1 MNEPIIISL
10 IQNIAVLLSFAMLYE
25 NFWLRND
32 KPRGMISK
40 ISTGIIV
47 GLIGIVLMFTPWTMI
62 PGLVFDSRSVML
74 AISGIFFGPL
84 PTIIAM
90 VLSGLMRVYMGGE
103 GLWMGLAVIVSSGT
117 IGIVWAELRKKW
129 KRMNKPIEFFALG
142 LVVHIFMLAA
152 TLLLP
157 KERMVET
164 LRIITLPIFLIY
176 IPGTML
182 LGLLMAAQK
191 RNFQNQIEKE
201 KLYLK
206 ERSLR
211 NELLEKQQQLTEQL
225 EKYANLNNE
234 YRAQNSELII
244 AKEHAEESDRLK
256 SAFLANLSHEI
267 RTPMNA
273 IIGFADLLN
282 MNELDD
288 KTREKYVQIIQN
300 SGNYLLSIISDIVE
314 ISHIEA
320 GQVELNETEI
330 DLHEFL
336 DDVYSAFKVSVP
348 KNKNVVIKLVE
359 ENPRISRK
367 IKMDEVKLR
376 QILMNLL
383 NNALKFTEQ
392 GEICFG
398 YKTSDDAELMFFV
411 QDTGIGIAPEN
422 HQIIFERFRQVDAGK
437 SKINTGSGL
446 GLSISR
452 AYVELMGG
460 TIELISDLG
469 KGSEFK
475 IIFPYLQQN
484 YQPKKVKKEEIIQPI
499 YSNGQKVIVVAE
511 DDDINWYYIEEILSR
526 YNYKLIRAEN
536 GKEAVDLCRENENV
550 DLVLLDIKMPVM
562 DGFEALEKIK
572 GIKPKLPVIAQT
584 AYALP
589 NDVEKIKALFDDYII
604 KPINQ
609 QLLIEK
615 IAMAKAGIRK

>member
-152 TLLLP
+152 TALLP
-157 KERMVET
+157 VERMVET
-164 LRIITLPIFLIY
+164 LRIISLPIFLIY

-288 KTREKYVQIIQN
+288 RTREKYVQIIQN

>member
-1 MNEPIIISL
+1 
-10 IQNIAVLLSFAMLYE
+10 
-25 NFWLRND
+25 
-32 KPRGMISK
+32 
-40 ISTGIIV
+40 
-47 GLIGIVLMFTPWTMI
+47 
-62 PGLVFDSRSVML
+62 
-74 AISGIFFGPL
+74 
-84 PTIIAM
+84 
-90 VLSGLMRVYMGGE
+90 
-103 GLWMGLAVIVSSGT
+103 
-117 IGIVWAELRKKW
+117 
-129 KRMNKPIEFFALG
+129 
-142 LVVHIFMLAA
+142 
-152 TLLLP
+152 
-157 KERMVET
+157 
-164 LRIITLPIFLIY
+164 
-176 IPGTML
+176 
-182 LGLLMAAQK
+182 
-191 RNFQNQIEKE
+191 
-201 KLYLK
+201 
-206 ERSLR
+206 
-211 NELLEKQQQLTEQL
+211 
-225 EKYANLNNE
+225 
-234 YRAQNSELII
+234 
-244 AKEHAEESDRLK
+244 
-256 SAFLANLSHEI
+256 
-267 RTPMNA
+267 
-273 IIGFADLLN
+273 
-282 MNELDD
+282 
-288 KTREKYVQIIQN
+288 
-300 SGNYLLSIISDIVE
+300 
-314 ISHIEA
+314 
-320 GQVELNETEI
+320 
-330 DLHEFL
+330 
-336 DDVYSAFKVSVP
+336 
-348 KNKNVVIKLVE
+348 
-359 ENPRISRK
+359 
-367 IKMDEVKLR
+367 
-376 QILMNLL
+376 
-383 NNALKFTEQ
+383 
-392 GEICFG
+392 
-398 YKTSDDAELMFFV
+398 MFFV

>member
-359 ENPRISRK
+359 ENPRIPGK

>member
-10 IQNIAVLLSFAMLYE
+10 IQNIAVLLALAMLYE

-40 ISTGIIV
+40 IFTGIIL
-47 GLIGIVLMFTPWTMI
+47 GLIGIVLMYTPWTMT

-74 AISGIFFGPL
+74 AISGIFFGSL
-84 PTIIAM
+84 PTIIAI
-90 VLSGLMRVYMGGE
+90 VLSGLMRVNMGGE
-103 GLWMGLAVIVSSGT
+103 GMWMGLAVIVSSGT
-117 IGIVWAELRKKW
+117 IGIVWAELRKNW
-129 KRMNKPIEFFALG
+129 KRINQPIEFFALG
-142 LVVHIFMLAA
+142 LVVHVVMLAA
-152 TLLLP
+152 TVLLP
-157 KERMVET
+157 QERMAET

-191 RNFQNQIEKE
+191 RNFQNRIDKE
-201 KLYLK
+201 KLY
-206 ERSLR
+206 EQEHSLR
-211 NELLEKQQQLTEQL
+211 KELLEKQLLLTKQL
-225 EKYANLNNE
+225 EKYTELNTE
-234 YRAQNSELII
+234 YRAQNFELKR
-244 AKEHAEESDRLK
+244 AKDQAEESDRLK

-282 MNELDD
+282 INELDD
-288 KTREKYVQIIQN
+288 KTRKKYTHIIKN
-300 SGNYLLSIISDIVE
+300 SGKYLLSIISDIVE

-336 DDVYSAFKVSVP
+336 EDVYNTFKVSVS
-348 KNKNVVIKLVE
+348 KNKNLVINLVKE
-359 ENPRISRK
+359 KTRFSNK
-367 IKMDEVKLR
+367 IKTDEVKLR

-383 NNALKFTEQ
+383 NNALKFTER
-392 GEICFG
+392 GEISFG
-398 YKTSDDAELMFFV
+398 YLISDNAEITFFV
-411 QDTGIGIAPEN
+411 KDTGIGIAPEN
-422 HQIIFERFRQVDAGK
+422 HEIIFERFRQIDKGK
-437 SKINTGSGL
+437 SEINTGSGL
-446 GLSISR
+446 GLSITK

-460 TIELISDLG
+460 TIKLISDLG
-469 KGSEFK
+469 RGTEFK
-475 IIFPYLQQN
+475 ITFPYFQQN
-484 YQPKKVKKEEIIQPI
+484 SQPKENKKEVIDQPI
-499 YSNGQKVIVVAE
+499 HVNGKRVIVVAE

-550 DLVLLDIKMPVM
+550 DVVLLDIKMPVM
-562 DGFEALEKIK
+562 DGYEALEEIRKIN
-572 GIKPKLPVIAQT
+572 PKLPVIAQT

-589 NDVEKIKALFDDYII
+589 NDVEKMKTYFDDYIT
-604 KPINQ
+604 KPINR

-615 IAMAKAGIRK
+615 IAVAKAGYS

>member
-1 MNEPIIISL
+1 
-10 IQNIAVLLSFAMLYE
+10 
-25 NFWLRND
+25 
-32 KPRGMISK
+32 
-40 ISTGIIV
+40 
-47 GLIGIVLMFTPWTMI
+47 
-62 PGLVFDSRSVML
+62 
-74 AISGIFFGPL
+74 
-84 PTIIAM
+84 
-90 VLSGLMRVYMGGE
+90 
-103 GLWMGLAVIVSSGT
+103 VSSGT

-359 ENPRISRK
+359 ENPRIPGK

>member
-1 MNEPIIISL
+1 
-10 IQNIAVLLSFAMLYE
+10 
-25 NFWLRND
+25 
-32 KPRGMISK
+32 
-40 ISTGIIV
+40 
-47 GLIGIVLMFTPWTMI
+47 
-62 PGLVFDSRSVML
+62 ML

-152 TLLLP
+152 TALLP
-157 KERMVET
+157 VERMVET
-164 LRIITLPIFLIY
+164 LRIISLPIFLIY

-288 KTREKYVQIIQN
+288 RTREKYVQIIQN